1 MMYAHSRSRG
11 TIDDAIAAWNT
22 RTPRLSSADAD
33 ELMRLA
39 EAWVSKRSIADAFGC
54 DERADAEADAAIAAF
69 AAKIK
74 ELRG

>member
-33 ELMRLA
+33 ELVQLA
-39 EAWVSKRSIADAFGC
+39 EAWKDA
-54 DERADAEADAAIAAF
+54 ERAEATLSCNASEADRAAAQAAF

-74 ELRG
+74 ELRE